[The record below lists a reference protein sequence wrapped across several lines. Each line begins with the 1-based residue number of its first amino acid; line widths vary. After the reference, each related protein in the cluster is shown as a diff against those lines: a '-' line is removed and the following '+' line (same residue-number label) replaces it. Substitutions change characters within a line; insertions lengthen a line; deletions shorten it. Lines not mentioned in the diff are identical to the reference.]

1 MPWMVSAW
9 PEKKAHTRPEIPV
22 ESSASITP
30 YVPSSALA

>member
-9 PEKKAHTRPEIPV
+9 PEKKAQVRPEIPV

-30 YVPSSALA
+30 YEPCIALA